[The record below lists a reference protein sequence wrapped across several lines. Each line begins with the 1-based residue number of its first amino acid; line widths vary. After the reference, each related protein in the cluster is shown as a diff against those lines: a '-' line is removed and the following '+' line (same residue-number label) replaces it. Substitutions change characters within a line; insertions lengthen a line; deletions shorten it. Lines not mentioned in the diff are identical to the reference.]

1 MFPIKSLENGG
12 PCVAA
17 GLTLSPEDVNIVVM
31 HGQES
36 ASSSVPAADTVCLK
50 LLKNKNIDLLALGH
64 IHTTKTAKL
73 DKRGW
78 YSYPGCP
85 DGRGFDECGEKGF
98 FLGEVTQDGRVT
110 ETWMPSSSRVLHAI
124 PVDVGGVL
132 TYPELEQRTLAS
144 VEAIP
149 ERDSVRV
156 ELVGERDPDARLDTD
171 HLLEMLNR
179 RFWFAKV
186 KDRTSLAL
194 SPEDY
199 VGDVSLKGEFIRL
212 VLASRMSE
220 EEKDLV
226 IRTGLGA
233 LRGEEPDV

>member
-1 MFPIKSLENGG
+1 M
-12 PCVAA
+12 
-17 GLTLSPEDVNIVVM
+17 
-31 HGQES
+31 
-36 ASSSVPAADTVCLK
+36 
-50 LLKNKNIDLLALGH
+50 
-64 IHTTKTAKL
+64 
-73 DKRGW
+73 
-78 YSYPGCP
+78 
-85 DGRGFDECGEKGF
+85 
-98 FLGEVTQDGRVT
+98 
-110 ETWMPSSSRVLHAI
+110 LHAI

-132 TYPELEQRTLAS
+132 TYPELEQRTLAA

-212 VLASRMSE
+212 VLASRMPE
-220 EEKDLV
+220 QEKDLV